1 MDSSWIGG
9 HNIQIGEVTGDL
21 SILLERPSFRLELL
35 SPAQSPGPPTSVRHQ
50 PSYLLHP
57 GNRVVPYSPPIADLR
72 ALTVWRDG
80 PESLSVLLLH
90 GPGGQGKTRTAQH
103 FASRTAADGWS
114 VAQARDLTTPV
125 PALPLA
131 RGEIGEQLL
140 IVVDYAERWRYTSL
154 LEMLASVRSAGR
166 DHTVRV
172 LLLARSHTH
181 LWDQL
186 EAELD
191 GLGIA
196 FAPPAALTGFPE
208 RSRETLFHEAA
219 ASFAQA
225 LELPG
230 LSPPAPDDLA
240 APSYASPLTLHMA
253 ALAAVVA
260 AGNDDGRPGDISR
273 YLLLHEQRRWNASTD
288 ADTMRALVALATLVG
303 PFATRNSARE
313 LLIAAGVT
321 DGQAEAN
328 RALTAHRLLYP
339 GDQHLVPLRPDRFAE
354 DFLGWYLGR
363 DDEFADD
370 LAMLLLGGEVLRDGD
385 VRQALLVLANAARH
399 EAVRDLLD
407 RVIIRRPELAET
419 SPALML
425 AVAEHLSLGTV
436 LVVAIRP
443 DPGVE
448 LAYARLKLTQRIV
461 EAVPEGESDA
471 GAILVWGM
479 LGSRLLACGE
489 NVEAARVLGEAVRL
503 ARENL
508 DLLDITSLAELID
521 LLNLYSEA
529 IGRMGGNPIPITAE
543 AIQILRDHADEA
555 ARRAGEDA
563 TTYKAA
569 LAKSLSNHAKALV
582 DSGDPQ
588 GSLTAALE
596 AEELYQE
603 LAARNIERFTPAS
616 VRATARIASL
626 MHELDRPHEAVQF
639 GIRAADALRR
649 LSADDPPTH
658 QPDYASTLHNL
669 GLSLGQVGRTGEAAA
684 ALAKAAVLL
693 RHLAE
698 HVPLRY
704 REELGGCLFAL
715 VGVLEEVETTDE
727 LIKVR
732 RELVG
737 VERQLREAG
746 ISQDDRRFAITMVL
760 LGQNLVSVTNYA
772 QALPVLTE
780 AIELLHTAFPVFSD
794 ALITPLAQTYVNLSQ
809 AQNGLEDRSA
819 AADSAREAVRILR
832 ALTTDSDCSEGSDD
846 FDAAV
851 GQLGLAWEQLAFCL
865 PEGDPERAAAW
876 SEFHRIFGADPQ
888 EAEDHAEERSAPDT

>member
-35 SPAQSPGPPTSVRHQ
+35 GPAQSPGPPTSVRHQ

-57 GNRVVPYSPPIADLR
+57 GNRVVPYSPPVADLR
-72 ALTVWRDG
+72 ALTAWRDG
-80 PESLSVLLLH
+80 PEGLSVLLLH

-103 FASRTAADGWS
+103 FASRAAAEGWS

-219 ASFAQA
+219 ASFARA

-240 APSYASPLTLHMA
+240 DPSYASPLTLHMA

-260 AGNDDGRPGDISR
+260 AVNDDGRPGDISR

-339 GDQHLVPLRPDRFAE
+339 SDQHLVPLRPDRFAE

-370 LAMLLLGGEVLRDGD
+370 LATLLVGGEVLRDGD
-385 VRQALLVLANAARH
+385 ARQALLVLANAARH

-461 EAVPEGESDA
+461 EAVPEGESDT
-471 GAILVWGM
+471 GAIMVWEM
-479 LGSRLLACGE
+479 LGGQLLACGE
-489 NVEAARVLGEAVRL
+489 NAEAARVLGGAVRL

-508 DLLDITSLAELID
+508 NPLDITSLTGLVD

-529 IGRMGGNPIPITAE
+529 VGKTGGDPVPITAE
-543 AIQILRDHADEA
+543 AIQILRDHAREGAEEA
-555 ARRAGEDA
+555 EEDA
-563 TTYKAA
+563 TTYRAA
-569 LAKSLSNHAKALV
+569 MAKSLSNHAKALV

-596 AEELYQE
+596 AEVLYRE
-603 LAARNIERFTPAS
+603 LAARNLEYFIPAS

-639 GIRAADALRR
+639 GLQAADALRR
-649 LSADDPPTH
+649 LSASDPPTH

-669 GLSLGQVGRTGEAAA
+669 GLSLGRVGRTGEAAD
-684 ALAKAAVLL
+684 ALTEAAVLL

-698 HVPLRY
+698 HVPLCY
-704 REELGGCLFAL
+704 LEELGGCLFSLA
-715 VGVLEEVETTDE
+715 GELEEVGTVDE

-746 ISQDDRRFAITMVL
+746 LAQDDRRFAVTMIL
-760 LGQNLVSVTNYA
+760 LGQNLVSVENYA

-780 AIELLHTAFPVFSD
+780 GIALLHNESAVLSEGQVTTSAH
-794 ALITPLAQTYVNLSQ
+794 TYVNLSK
-809 AQNGLEDRSA
+809 AQNGLGDRSA
-819 AADSAREAVRILR
+819 AAESAREAVRVLS
-832 ALTTDSDCSEGSDD
+832 ALTADPDDLDD
-846 FDAAV
+846 FDEAV
-851 GQLGLAWEQLAFCL
+851 GQLGMAWGQLAFCL
-865 PEGDPERAAAW
+865 PEDDPECTAAW
-876 SEFHRIFGADPQ
+876 SEFQRIFGDLQ
-888 EAEDHAEERSAPDT
+888 EAEDQPEEWSAPDT

>member
-1 MDSSWIGG
+1 MDRPSVDSSWIGG

-35 SPAQSPGPPTSVRHQ
+35 SPARSPGPPASVRHQ

-80 PESLSVLLLH
+80 PEGLSVLLLH

-103 FASRTAADGWS
+103 FASRAAAEGWS
-114 VAQARDLTTPV
+114 VAQARDLATPV
-125 PALPLA
+125 PALPPA

-154 LEMLASVRSAGR
+154 LEMLASVHSAAQ

-219 ASFAQA
+219 TSFAQA

-230 LSPPAPDDLA
+230 LSPPAPDDLTD
-240 APSYASPLTLHMA
+240 PSYASPLTLHMA

-260 AGNDDGRPGDISR
+260 ASNDDGLPGDISR

-288 ADTMRALVALATLVG
+288 ADTMRALVTLATLVG
-303 PFATRNSARE
+303 PFATRSSARE

-339 GDQHLVPLRPDRFAE
+339 SDQHLVPLRPDRFAE

-370 LAMLLLGGEVLRDGD
+370 LATLLLDGEVLRDGD

-399 EAVRDLLD
+399 DAVRDLLD
-407 RVIIRRPELAET
+407 RVIVRRPELAET

-425 AVAEHLSLGTV
+425 AVAEHLSLATV

-448 LAYARLKLTQRIV
+448 LAYARLRLTQRIV

-489 NVEAARVLGEAVRL
+489 NVEAARVLGEAVQL

-508 DLLDITSLAELID
+508 DPLDITSLAELID
-521 LLNLYSEA
+521 LLNFYSEA

-543 AIQILRDHADEA
+543 AIHILRDHADEGT
-555 ARRAGEDA
+555 RRAGEDA

-596 AEELYQE
+596 AEELYRE

-616 VRATARIASL
+616 VRATARIAGL

-639 GIRAADALRR
+639 GLRAADALRR
-649 LSADDPPTH
+649 LSAADPPVH

-669 GLSLGQVGRTGEAAA
+669 GLSLGRVGRTGEAAT
-684 ALAKAAVLL
+684 ALAEAAVLL

-698 HVPLRY
+698 HVPLCY
-704 REELGGCLFAL
+704 LEELGGCLFSLA
-715 VGVLEEVETTDE
+715 GVLEEVGTVDE

-746 ISQDDRRFAITMVL
+746 ISRDDRRFAVTMIL
-760 LGQNLVSVTNYA
+760 LGQNLVSIENYA
-772 QALPVLTE
+772 PALPVLTE
-780 AIELLHTAFPVFSD
+780 GIELLHNEFAVLPEGLVT
-794 ALITPLAQTYVNLSQ
+794 TLAHTYVNLSK
-809 AQNGLEDRSA
+809 AQNGLGDRSA
-819 AADSAREAVRILR
+819 AAESAREAVRVLS
-832 ALTTDSDCSEGSDD
+832 ALTADPDD
-846 FDAAV
+846 FDKAI

>member
-1 MDSSWIGG
+1 M
-9 HNIQIGEVTGDL
+9 